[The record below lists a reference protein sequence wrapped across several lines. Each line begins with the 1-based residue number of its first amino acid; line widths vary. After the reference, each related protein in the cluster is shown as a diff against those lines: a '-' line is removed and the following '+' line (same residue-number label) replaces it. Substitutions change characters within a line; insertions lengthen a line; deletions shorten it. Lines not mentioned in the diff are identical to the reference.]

1 MLSSLKSVCHREE
14 GDAYKSSH
22 GNCFVRYCSYLR
34 WVLCYIA
41 AELTARPTDVSLRI
55 RLLRLYL
62 DTERVTDA
70 YSHSVEV
77 ELHSVPCF
85 RDELQWYDCLIDVF
99 EVCVFKYY
107 LLIEF

>member
-1 MLSSLKSVCHREE
+1 MSSL
-14 GDAYKSSH
+14 

-34 WVLCYIA
+34 WVLCPIA

-70 YSHSVEV
+70 YSHAVEV

-99 EVCVFKYY
+99 EVCVF
-107 LLIEF
+107 

>member
-1 MLSSLKSVCHREE
+1 MSSF
-14 GDAYKSSH
+14 
-22 GNCFVRYCSYLR
+22 GNCCVRCCSYVWCIL
-34 WVLCYIA
+34 LCYIA

-70 YSHSVEV
+70 YSHAVEV
-77 ELHSVPCF
+77 EVRSVQCF

-107 LLIEF
+107 TLIEF